1 MLLHIK
7 DILSKQSYQAKQF
20 STYENRLEN
29 MSNKNNM
36 RIKFDTARTE
46 NEKTFEMEFD
56 KFKAKA
62 SIYIYMKLLT
72 INPNKHTSSYDQT
85 SDDTVKWPLLK

>member
-1 MLLHIK
+1 
-7 DILSKQSYQAKQF
+7 
-20 STYENRLEN
+20 
-29 MSNKNNM
+29 
-36 RIKFDTARTE
+36 
-46 NEKTFEMEFD
+46 MEFE

-72 INPNKHTSSYDQT
+72 INPNKHTYLYDQT